1 MHINLSGQLD
11 NKTEISPL
19 KSNIDCHMSN
29 ETNDMFSTA
38 LFLGIH
44 VRFVG
49 WKKRSLFII
58 TTSNT
63 QTIVDTT
70 QRTKNPSKMTK
81 IHWPQ
86 ASSWSPPPPY
96 KYGWL
101 LHVVMHPLL
110 KPRNRAN
117 PTACQG
123 TKKRMAS
130 ASSASVRRASVLGQE
145 ENHGVFIEAMGTFWK
160 CNKHEH

>member
-49 WKKRSLFII
+49 
-58 TTSNT
+58 
-63 QTIVDTT
+63 
-70 QRTKNPSKMTK
+70 
-81 IHWPQ
+81 
-86 ASSWSPPPPY
+86 
-96 KYGWL
+96 
-101 LHVVMHPLL
+101 
-110 KPRNRAN
+110 
-117 PTACQG
+117 
-123 TKKRMAS
+123 
-130 ASSASVRRASVLGQE
+130 
-145 ENHGVFIEAMGTFWK
+145 
-160 CNKHEH
+160 

>member
-38 LFLGIH
+38 LFLGIN

-86 ASSWSPPPPY
+86 ASSWSPPPPLQIWVAFTCCNAPPA
-96 KYGWL
+96 KTPKQGQPNG
-101 LHVVMHPLL
+101 V
-110 KPRNRAN
+110 PRNEKTDGFGELCFRE
-117 PTACQG
+117 TG
-123 TKKRMAS
+123 
-130 ASSASVRRASVLGQE
+130 LGFGAGRKPWGFYWS
-145 ENHGVFIEAMGTFWK
+145 HGNILEM
-160 CNKHEH
+160 